1 MLKKNTN
8 KKHFSLII
16 FKQTD
21 GDSAV
26 GAEEVDVGV
35 ADGAHPD
42 VVVSPAQERGE
53 CRAERDAPVPGR
65 HSYRYCGL
73 RENV

>member
-1 MLKKNTN
+1 M
-8 KKHFSLII
+8 
-16 FKQTD
+16 
-21 GDSAV
+21 

-53 CRAERDAPVPGR
+53 RRAERDAPVPGR